1 MKTLNDIKRD
11 AREFR
16 HATREQARTMGSQK
30 VPKYFWC
37 PGPNQMIT
45 AAQYVKAWKTIL
57 AARPDDYF
65 PRSFT
70 SWSGR
75 TAAEIIRY
83 EIRPAIHDR
92 INARGLMQTKF

>member
-1 MKTLNDIKRD
+1 MKTLTDIKRD

-16 HATREQARTMGSQK
+16 HATQEQARTMGVK
-30 VPKYFWC
+30 VPAHFWC
-37 PGPNQMIT
+37 PGPNKMIT
-45 AAQYVKAWKTIL
+45 AGQYVKAWKQIL
-57 AARPDDYF
+57 AARPSDYF

-75 TAAEIIRY
+75 TAADIIRY
-83 EIRPAIHDR
+83 EIRPALHDR

>member
-1 MKTLNDIKRD
+1 MKTTKQQRRD

-16 HATREQARTMGSQK
+16 EETASQARTMGVK

-37 PGPNQMIT
+37 PGPNRMIT
-45 AAQYVKAWKTIL
+45 AGQYVKAWRQIL
-57 AARPDDYF
+57 AAQPGDYF

-75 TAAEIIRY
+75 TAADIIRY
-83 EIRPAIHDR
+83 EIRPALHDR